1 MAPIVQ
7 TDDGPEFG
15 GISLQQHAL
24 LFTRNHIKRGKS
36 LHVGREGTRERRDRV
51 LRIRKVIRETKLTNA

>member
-1 MAPIVQ
+1 MALMAPIVQ

-24 LFTRNHIKRGKS
+24 LFTRN
-36 LHVGREGTRERRDRV
+36 RV
-51 LRIRKVIRETKLTNA
+51 

>member
-1 MAPIVQ
+1 MALMAPIVQ

-24 LFTRNHIKRGKS
+24 LFTRNHVQRGKS
-36 LHVGREGTRERRDRV
+36 LHYGKPT
-51 LRIRKVIRETKLTNA
+51 